1 MTVSKKVKQEIIKK
15 NPHKKEIKA
24 LIQGLFL
31 AAGSLIISNGSLS
44 FVVSNELEEVVTFA
58 KSKLEQLFEG
68 VEVDIVKVMK
78 SFKNKERFE
87 LFVDEANNERVLKEL
102 GIISYDGEGC
112 LDVSA
117 VCDKSYLQNN
127 DKMLAFLTGVFLGSG
142 SLSVPCETTEKK
154 RYGYHFEIDVVV
166 KEQADLI
173 AEMLSNFDI
182 FPKIV
187 ERNETYVVY
196 LKNSDTICDVLSL
209 FGANKVV
216 LDLLNQRVS
225 RDVSNNTNRQIN
237 CISANIDKTVNAAL
251 KQLKAIEVI
260 QNTIGLENLPDTL
273 SEAALLRLGNPESSL
288 KDLLMLM
295 EVKVSKGALAQ
306 RFDKI
311 IKLAEELGEN
321 DAK

>member
-1 MTVSKKVKQEIIKK
+1 MSVSKKVKLEIIKK
-15 NPHKKEIKA
+15 NPHKKETKA
-24 LIQGLFL
+24 LVQGLFL
-31 AAGSLIISNGSLS
+31 AAGSLIISGGNLS
-44 FVVSNELEEVVTFA
+44 FVVSNELEEVVTFL
-58 KSKLEQLFEG
+58 KSKLESLFDG

-78 SFKNKERFE
+78 NFKNKERFE
-87 LFVDEANNERVLKEL
+87 LFVDETNNERVLKEL
-102 GIISYDGEGC
+102 GIISYDKEGC
-112 LDVSA
+112 LDISSL
-117 VCDKSYLQNN
+117 CDKSYLQNN

-154 RYGYHFEIDVVV
+154 RYGHHFEIDMIV

-173 AEMLSNFDI
+173 AEILSNFDI

-273 SEAALLRLGNPESSL
+273 SEAALLRLGNPEASL
-288 KDLLMLM
+288 KDLLSLM

>member
-1 MTVSKKVKQEIIKK
+1 MSISKKVKLEIIKK
-15 NPHKKEIKA
+15 NAHKKETKA
-24 LIQGLFL
+24 LVQGLFL
-31 AAGSLIISNGSLS
+31 AAGSLIISSGSLS
-44 FVVSNELEEVVTFA
+44 FVVSNELEEVVTFL
-58 KSKLEQLFEG
+58 KGKLETLFEG
-68 VEVDIVKVMK
+68 IEVDIVKVMK
-78 SFKNKERFE
+78 NFKNKERYE
-87 LFVDEANNERVLKEL
+87 LFVDESNNERVLKEL
-102 GIISYDGEGC
+102 GIVSYDKEGC
-112 LDVSA
+112 LDISA
-117 VCDKSYLQNN
+117 LCDKSYLQNN
-127 DKMLAFLTGVFLGSG
+127 DTMLAFLTGVFLGSG

-154 RYGYHFEIDVVV
+154 RYGYHFEIDVIV

-173 AEMLSNFDI
+173 AEILSNFDI

-273 SEAALLRLGNPESSL
+273 NEAALLRLGNPEASL
-288 KDLLMLM
+288 KDLLTLM